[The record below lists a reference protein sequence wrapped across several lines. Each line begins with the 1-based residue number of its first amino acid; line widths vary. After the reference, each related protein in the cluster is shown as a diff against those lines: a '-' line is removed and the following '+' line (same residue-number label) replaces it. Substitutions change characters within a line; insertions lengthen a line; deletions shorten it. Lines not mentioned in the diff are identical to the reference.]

1 MDLQNTYTAN
11 TILSAGPDAQKT
23 DHVCKAVLKSRWV
36 LANILKGVIP
46 EYADTPVHE
55 IAETY
60 IEPDQIELYLPVNG
74 FPEQIQGLDKEDT
87 AYLQTTVYY
96 DVRLRALLPNR
107 TKTQVYLYIDVEAQN
122 SARESRL
129 GYPLEKRAIYYMSR
143 MISNQLQTV
152 SRDTNYNVIQKVYSI
167 WICMGDDIPKNMQQ
181 SITGFTIAK
190 KDIYRK
196 IDIPKKNY
204 DLMSAVFI
212 RLGHGE
218 TEEHLLG
225 MLQTIFT
232 DNAPPEERLKKLE
245 TEYGIPRTKEFNEEV
260 SKMCTYSQFM
270 LDRGEKE
277 GLEKGLKTGLETGKY
292 KTYYDLISDGTLTLK
307 QAAEKCSLSPDEFQ
321 KKLIELKII
330 EG

>member
-1 MDLQNTYTAN
+1 MNLQNTYTAN

-46 EYADTPVHE
+46 EYADTPIHE
-55 IAETY
+55 IAEAY

-122 SARESRL
+122 AARESRL

-190 KDIYRK
+190 EDIYRK
-196 IDIPKKNY
+196 IDVPKKNY

-218 TEEHLLG
+218 TDERLIG
-225 MLQTIFT
+225 MLHTIFT
-232 DNAPPEERLKKLE
+232 DDAPPEERLKKLE

-260 SKMCTYSQFM
+260 AKMCTYSQFM
-270 LDRGEKE
+270 LDRGEK
-277 GLEKGLKTGLETGKY
+277 KGLETGKY

>member
-1 MDLQNTYTAN
+1 MNLQNTYTAN
-11 TILSAGPDAQKT
+11 TILSAGSDAQKT

-122 SARESRL
+122 AARESRL

-181 SITGFTIAK
+181 SITGFTI
-190 KDIYRK
+190 
-196 IDIPKKNY
+196 
-204 DLMSAVFI
+204 
-212 RLGHGE
+212 RLGQDE
-218 TEEHLLG
+218 TDERLIG

-321 KKLIELKII
+321 KKLIELKIT
-330 EG
+330 EA

>member
-1 MDLQNTYTAN
+1 MNLQNTYTAN
-11 TILSAGPDAQKT
+11 TILSAGSDAQKT

-74 FPEQIQGLDKEDT
+74 FPEQIQELDKEDT

-122 SARESRL
+122 AARESRL

-321 KKLIELKII
+321 KKLIELKIT
-330 EG
+330 EA